1 MVFEAQI
8 DKELSTLLEP
18 YRTARETYAT
28 LSHDPVVASLLEQA
42 NIVSI
47 TRMGYNDHGKVHAK
61 IVTMNAIKIYNLL
74 SNTNMEAN
82 IVREGIGDNDNAV
95 ACLLIGAYLHDI
107 GISISRDSHDL
118 LGVILARDI
127 LARILPNRIDDTEKI
142 ARSTPIILE
151 EILCHLGHYRA
162 TSLEAKIVATSDG
175 TDMTKGRA
183 RIPAKTSKPDIHQF
197 SALAVEHVEITKG
210 DKKPIRIK
218 IEMNDTA
225 GVFQIEH
232 QLVQKITDVGFDDH
246 VEIVGTIK
254 DGPTVTYFM

>member
-47 TRMGYNDHGKVHAK
+47 TRMGYNDHGNVQ
-61 IVTMNAIKIYNLL
+61 
-74 SNTNMEAN
+74 
-82 IVREGIGDNDNAV
+82 
-95 ACLLIGAYLHDI
+95 
-107 GISISRDSHDL
+107 
-118 LGVILARDI
+118 
-127 LARILPNRIDDTEKI
+127 
-142 ARSTPIILE
+142 
-151 EILCHLGHYRA
+151 
-162 TSLEAKIVATSDG
+162 AKIVATSDG

-232 QLVQKITDVGFDDH
+232 QLVQKITDVGFEDH
-246 VEIVGTIK
+246 VEIVGTIRN
-254 DGPTVTYFM
+254 GPTVTYFM

>member
-8 DKELSTLLEP
+8 DKELSALLLP
-18 YRTARETYAT
+18 YTKAREIFQT
-28 LSHDPVVASLLEQA
+28 LSHDTQIASLLEQA

-47 TRMGYNDHGKVHAK
+47 SRMGYNDHGKVHAK

-74 SNTNMEAN
+74 NKTDTEAN
-82 IVREGIGDNDNAV
+82 IVREGIGDNGDAI
-95 ACLLIGAYLHDI
+95 ACLLSGAYLHDI
-107 GISISRDSHDL
+107 GISISRDSHDV
-118 LGVILARDI
+118 LGVILAKDI
-127 LARILPNRIDDTEKI
+127 LARILPDHTDDTVKI
-142 ARSTPIILE
+142 ARMTPTILE

-162 TSLEAKIVATSDG
+162 TSLEAKIIATADG

-197 SALAVEHVEITKG
+197 SALAIEHVEIIKG
-210 DKKPIRIK
+210 QKKPIRIK

-232 QLVQKITDVGFDDH
+232 QLVQKISDVGFDDH
-246 VEIVGTIK
+246 VEIVGTIR